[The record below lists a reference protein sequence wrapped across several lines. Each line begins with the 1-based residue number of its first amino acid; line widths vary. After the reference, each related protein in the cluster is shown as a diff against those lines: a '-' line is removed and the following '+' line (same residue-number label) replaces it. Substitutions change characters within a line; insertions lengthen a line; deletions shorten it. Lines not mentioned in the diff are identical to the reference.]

1 MFLLQ
6 KDVLSAVCMTV
17 LTIMFATGLGE
28 LYGEARTIPQMLVI
42 VMAVINVLQYLQAFR
57 RRKLGASVLPLL
69 RGYPFALVGKLLLLT
84 VIYIVTLLWLG
95 FYIGSFLFL
104 FLGALMADPERA
116 TRNRVL
122 ILFLG
127 CGLFVFGLYA
137 LFTLGLGVVIPLG
150 SIWG

>member
-6 KDVLSAVCMTV
+6 KDILSAVCMTV

-42 VMAVINVLQYLQAFR
+42 VMAVINAFQYLQAFR
-57 RRKLGASVLPLL
+57 RRHLGESVLPLL
-69 RGYPFALVGKLLLLT
+69 REYPFALVGKLLFLT
-84 VIYIVTLLWLG
+84 VMYLVTLLWLG

-104 FLGALMADPERA
+104 FLGALMADPERV
-116 TRNRVL
+116 TRTRIL
-122 ILFLG
+122 ILLLG

-150 SIWG
+150 NIWG